1 MWILVLGHN
10 WKYYFFNK
18 PRCRNISFQPGQ
30 LRFEAEMMDL
40 KQISSAWFITE
51 WHRAPLHVLAASCS
65 SASPCRSGELHHRHV
80 GLGGLSLKLWHD
92 SWYPLL
98 SYLLDALEGWVC
110 APHTQVQCRYLLCP
124 PGATWSSW
132 TFVVLPESSE
142 NMLSHLRRGKVL
154 ERKFEINLHLATVV
168 Y

>member
-1 MWILVLGHN
+1 
-10 WKYYFFNK
+10 
-18 PRCRNISFQPGQ
+18 
-30 LRFEAEMMDL
+30 MDL

-51 WHRAPLHVLAASCS
+51 WHRAPPGCVGSLPAALPVHVGLESF
-65 SASPCRSGELHHRHV
+65 PHHHRHV

-92 SWYPLL
+92 SWYQLL
-98 SYLLDALEGWVC
+98 SCLLDGLEGWVC
-110 APHTQVQCRYLLCP
+110 APHTEIQCRYLLCP

-132 TFVVLPESSE
+132 TFVVLPESSK

-168 Y
+168 CWPTFAGFLREAFWHLWRR